1 MFDFERMVFQ
11 VRGQETE
18 FSKTEQRLL
27 RKLIENKGATLKRS
41 YLIDEVW
48 NGDTEYVDEHALT
61 VTVKRLRDKI
71 EEDSSSPKFIKT
83 VYGIGYTWVIE

>member
-1 MFDFERMVFQ
+1 M
-11 VRGQETE
+11 
-18 FSKTEQRLL
+18 

>member
-1 MFDFERMVFQ
+1 MDFQ

>member
-1 MFDFERMVFQ
+1 M
-11 VRGQETE
+11 
-18 FSKTEQRLL
+18 

-83 VYGIGYTWVIE
+83 VYGIGYTCVIE

>member
-1 MFDFERMVFQ
+1 M
-11 VRGQETE
+11 
-18 FSKTEQRLL
+18 
-27 RKLIENKGATLKRS
+27 
-41 YLIDEVW
+41 
-48 NGDTEYVDEHALT
+48 DEHALT